1 MEKGLAAGVL
11 TQAEVDEGTDAL
23 ARGDTTEDD
32 LLSYWEWRV
41 KQPGPTP
48 VEATVQALMV
58 EPTSPRRSR
67 SGSAAASGAPQV
79 VIAEAA
85 TPCDRRSRS
94 RASAREFV

>member
-41 KQPGPTP
+41 EEDSAVDARG
-48 VEATVQALMV
+48 ARQAAL
-58 EPTSPRRSR
+58 
-67 SGSAAASGAPQV
+67 
-79 VIAEAA
+79 
-85 TPCDRRSRS
+85 
-94 RASAREFV
+94 